1 MATIKEALAAA
12 RAYLNEKGIKGAALD
27 AEVLLMH
34 CTGLDRVALLRDDHH
49 VLTPDQETAFGRLLE
64 RRGRAEPI
72 AYLIGR
78 REFMGLDFAV
88 DPRVLIPRPETE
100 MMVERVLGFSNKK
113 IIIDVGTGSGAVAVS
128 LATFLPDTQIYA
140 TDISAQAL
148 EVAQKNASR
157 HQVRE
162 RVAFC
167 RGDLLEPLRGLGL
180 EGRVDVVTAN
190 LPYVPTGELPE
201 LMPDVRLY
209 EPALALDGG
218 IDGLDL
224 YRRLIPAAREFLAP
238 RGHLLMEITP
248 GQGDILLRLLSA
260 DGWQGQVEADLAGL
274 ERLVVARKP

>member
-12 RAYLNEKGIKGAALD
+12 RAYLNVKGILGAALD

-34 CTGLDRVALLRDDHH
+34 CTGLDRVALLRDDHL
-49 VLTPDQETAFGRLLE
+49 VLTPDQEAAFSKLVE
-64 RRGRAEPI
+64 RRGKAEPI
-72 AYLIGR
+72 AYLTGR

-100 MMVERVLGFSNKK
+100 MMVERVLGFPNKR
-113 IIIDVGTGSGAVAVS
+113 IIIDVGAGSGAVAVS
-128 LATFLPDTQIYA
+128 LATFLPDAQIYA

-157 HQVRE
+157 HRVGE
-162 RVAFC
+162 RIAFFQ
-167 RGDLLEPLRGLGL
+167 GDLLEPLRGLGL
-180 EGRVDVVTAN
+180 EGRADVITAN
-190 LPYVPTGELPE
+190 LPYVPSRELPE

-218 IDGLDL
+218 TDGLDL
-224 YRRLIPAAREFLAP
+224 YRRLIPAAREFLASQ
-238 RGHLLMEITP
+238 GHLLMEITP

-260 DGWQGQVEADLAGL
+260 DGWQARVEFDLAGL
-274 ERLVVARKP
+274 ERLVLARKA